1 MTKKTVRTKKSYSK
15 KFKKQAIDLLR
26 TGKSLAEVSKE
37 MNVPGTTV
45 WGWQS
50 LFPQK
55 GELKVT
61 SVRKKQEKV
70 RTALPKPKDSSYLH
84 AIKFIIKMF
93 ESGILTEANALASI
107 RAQCRKGTK

>member
-1 MTKKTVRTKKSYSK
+1 MTKKTVRTKNVYSM
-15 KFKKQAIDLLR
+15 KFKKQAVDLLR
-26 TGKSLAEVSKE
+26 TGKSLAYVSQA

-50 LFPQK
+50 LFPEA
-55 GELKVT
+55 GLLEVT
-61 SVRKKQEKV
+61 TVRKKQKKE

-93 ESGILTEANALASI
+93 ESGILTEANALSSI
-107 RAQCRKGTK
+107 RAQCRKGAK